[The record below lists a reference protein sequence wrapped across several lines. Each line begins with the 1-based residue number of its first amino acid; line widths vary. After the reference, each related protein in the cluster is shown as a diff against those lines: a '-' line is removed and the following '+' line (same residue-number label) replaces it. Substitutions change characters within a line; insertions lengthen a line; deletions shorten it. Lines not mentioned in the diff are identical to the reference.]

1 MATEIKPPIKYDM
14 AWVMYGKRADFFGIA
29 KRFHIDP
36 VTARVIRNRDV
47 VSDEEIDMYLN
58 GSLDRLHDPV
68 LMKDMEK
75 GCSLML
81 DEIRKQKRIRIIS
94 DYDVDGVSSNY
105 ILYKG
110 LQRVWEHENGMS
122 AGKLIDYDIPHRIYD
137 GYGINIRMVDA
148 ATADQVSTII
158 TCDNGIAAFDAV
170 RKAKNYGMHV
180 IVTDHHDIPYDTDEN
195 DIRVYKVPEADAV
208 IDHKQPGCE
217 YPCKELCGAGVAYKF
232 IQLLYRM
239 CGIPETE
246 CEAFIEILG
255 IATVCDVM
263 NLVDENRIIVRE
275 ALYRLS
281 DSSNSGLKALITNS
295 GRDGKKLSAF
305 DLGFIIG
312 PCINAAGRLGDART
326 SLEFLLET
334 DSFKAN
340 ERAIELLN
348 INNTRKDMTE
358 QGTKTAIELLETSD
372 HLLMG
377 AVPETGVAALSDR
390 VLVMYIPKLHESL
403 VGIIAGRIKERYYR
417 PVLLFTDSE
426 EAGIIKGSGRS
437 IEGYNMYDE
446 INKCSDYFTKFGGHE
461 MAAGFS
467 MEKRNLARLREKM
480 NANCML
486 DEKLLTPKL
495 RIDVPMP
502 LDYVS
507 IPLTEELLMLE
518 PFGKGNEKPVFAQSG
533 VRVKSARIMGKRQNV
548 LRVSFLMENGGTIE
562 GISFEPE
569 VFISNIKQWFGTNE
583 CDKILKGVP
592 SHVVLDVAYYPDIN
606 EFAGRRTLQIRL
618 LEYRKHEE

>member
-14 AWVMYGKRADFFGIA
+14 EWTVYGKRADFFGIGE
-29 KRFHIDP
+29 RFHIDP
-36 VTARVIRNRDV
+36 VTVRVIRNRDV
-47 VSDEEIDMYLN
+47 ITDEDIDTYLN
-58 GSLDRLHDPV
+58 GSLDRLHDPG
-68 LMKDMEK
+68 LMKNMEK
-75 GCSLML
+75 GCNLML
-81 DEIRKQKRIRIIS
+81 EEIRNKKRIRIIS

-110 LQRVWEHENGMS
+110 LQRVWEYENGIS
-122 AGKLIDYDIPHRIYD
+122 AGDKIDYDIPHRIYD

-148 ATADQVSTII
+148 AAADQISTII

-170 RKAKNYGMHV
+170 RKAKEYGMRV
-180 IVTDHHDIPYDTDEN
+180 IVMDHHDIPYDTDEKN
-195 DIRVYKVPEADAV
+195 IRIYKVPEADAV

-275 ALYRLS
+275 ALRRLS
-281 DSSNSGLKALITNS
+281 DSSNYGLKALITNS

-312 PCINAAGRLGDART
+312 PCINAAGRLGDAKT

-334 DSFKAN
+334 DSYKAN

-348 INNTRKDMTE
+348 INNARKDMTE
-358 QGTKTAIELLETSD
+358 QGTKTAIELLEKSD
-372 HLLMG
+372 RLLMG
-377 AVPETGVAALSDR
+377 AVPETGVAALSDK

-417 PVLLFTDSE
+417 PVLLFTDGE
-426 EAGIIKGSGRS
+426 KEGIIKGSGRS

-480 NANCML
+480 NTNCTL

-507 IPLTEELLMLE
+507 ISLTEELELLE

-533 VRVKSARIMGKRQNV
+533 VYVKSARIMGKRQNV
-548 LRVSFLMENGGTIE
+548 LRVTFLMENGGTIE
-562 GISFEPE
+562 GISFAPE
-569 VFISNIKQWFGTNE
+569 VFISNIKQWFGANE
-583 CDKILKGVP
+583 CDKILKGMP
-592 SHVVLDVAYYPDIN
+592 GHVVLDIAYYPDIN

-618 LEYRKHEE
+618 LEYRKHEG

>member
-14 AWVMYGKRADFFGIA
+14 VWTMYGKRADFFGIA
-29 KRFHIDP
+29 ERFHIDP

-47 VSDEEIDMYLN
+47 ITDEEIDTYLN
-58 GSLDRLHDPV
+58 GGLDRLHDPV
-68 LMKDMEK
+68 MMKNMEK

-81 DEIRKQKRIRIIS
+81 EEIRSRNRIRIIS

-110 LQRVWEHENGMS
+110 LQRVWEHENGS
-122 AGKLIDYDIPHRIYD
+122 PAGDGIDYDIPHRIYD

-148 ATADQVSTII
+148 AAADQVSMII

-170 RKAKNYGMHV
+170 RKAKEYGMRV

-195 DIRVYKVPEADAV
+195 DIRVYKVPAADAV

-239 CGIPETE
+239 CGIPEAE

-275 ALYRLS
+275 ALHRLS
-281 DSSNSGLKALITNS
+281 DSSNYGLKALITNS

-312 PCINAAGRLGDART
+312 PCINAAGRLGDAKT

-358 QGTKTAIELLETSD
+358 QGTKTAIGLLETSD

-426 EAGIIKGSGRS
+426 EEGIIKGSGRS

-480 NANCML
+480 NANCTL

-507 IPLTEELLMLE
+507 ISLTEELEVLE

-562 GISFEPE
+562 GISFDPE

-583 CDKILKGVP
+583 CDKILKGMLG
-592 SHVVLDVAYYPDIN
+592 HVVLDVAYYPDIN

>member
-14 AWVMYGKRADFFGIA
+14 VWTMYGKRADFFGIA
-29 KRFHIDP
+29 ERFHIDP

-47 VSDEEIDMYLN
+47 ITDEEIDTYLN
-58 GSLDRLHDPV
+58 GGLGRLHDPV
-68 LMKDMEK
+68 MMKNMEK

-81 DEIRKQKRIRIIS
+81 EEIRSRNRIRIIS

-110 LQRVWEHENGMS
+110 LQRVWEHENGS
-122 AGKLIDYDIPHRIYD
+122 PAGDGIDYDIPHRIYD

-148 ATADQVSTII
+148 AAADQVSMII

-170 RKAKNYGMHV
+170 RKAKEYGMRV

-208 IDHKQPGCE
+208 IDHKQSGCE

-239 CGIPETE
+239 CGIPEAE

-275 ALYRLS
+275 ALHRLS
-281 DSSNSGLKALITNS
+281 DSSNYGLKALITNS

-312 PCINAAGRLGDART
+312 PCINAAGRLGDAKT

-358 QGTKTAIELLETSD
+358 QGTKTAIGLLETSD

-426 EAGIIKGSGRS
+426 EEGIIKGSGRS

-480 NANCML
+480 NANCTL

-507 IPLTEELLMLE
+507 IPLTEELEVLE

-562 GISFEPE
+562 GISFDPE

-583 CDKILKGVP
+583 CDKILKGMP
-592 SHVVLDVAYYPDIN
+592 GHVVLDVAYYPDIN

>member
-14 AWVMYGKRADFFGIA
+14 VWTMYGKRADFFGIA
-29 KRFHIDP
+29 ERFHIDP
-36 VTARVIRNRDV
+36 VTARVIRNRDMIT
-47 VSDEEIDMYLN
+47 DEEIDTYLN
-58 GSLDRLHDPV
+58 GGLDRLHDPV
-68 LMKDMEK
+68 MMKNMEK

-81 DEIRKQKRIRIIS
+81 EEIRSRNRIRIIS

-110 LQRVWEHENGMS
+110 LQRVWEHENGS
-122 AGKLIDYDIPHRIYD
+122 PAGDGIDYDIPHRIYD

-148 ATADQVSTII
+148 AAADQVSMII

-170 RKAKNYGMHV
+170 RKAKEYGMRV

-239 CGIPETE
+239 CGIPEAE

-275 ALYRLS
+275 ALHRLS
-281 DSSNSGLKALITNS
+281 DSSNYGLKALITNS

-312 PCINAAGRLGDART
+312 PCINAAGRLGDAKT

-358 QGTKTAIELLETSD
+358 QGTKTAIGLIETSD

-390 VLVMYIPKLHESL
+390 VLVLYIPKLHESL

-426 EAGIIKGSGRS
+426 EEGIIKGSGRS

-480 NANCML
+480 NANCTL

-507 IPLTEELLMLE
+507 ISLTEELEVLE

-562 GISFEPE
+562 GISFDPE

-583 CDKILKGVP
+583 CDKILKGMP
-592 SHVVLDVAYYPDIN
+592 GHVVLDVAYYPDIN

>member
-14 AWVMYGKRADFFGIA
+14 VWTMYGKRADFFGIA
-29 KRFHIDP
+29 ERFHIDP

-47 VSDEEIDMYLN
+47 ITDEEIDTYLN
-58 GSLDRLHDPV
+58 GGLDRLHDPV
-68 LMKDMEK
+68 MMKNMEK

-81 DEIRKQKRIRIIS
+81 EEIRSRNRIRIIS

-110 LQRVWEHENGMS
+110 LQRVWEHENGS
-122 AGKLIDYDIPHRIYD
+122 PAGDGIDYDIPHRIYD

-148 ATADQVSTII
+148 AAADQVSMII

-170 RKAKNYGMHV
+170 RKAKEYGMRV

-217 YPCKELCGAGVAYKF
+217 YPCKKLCGAGVAYKF

-239 CGIPETE
+239 CGIPEAE

-275 ALYRLS
+275 ALHRLS
-281 DSSNSGLKALITNS
+281 DSSNYGLKALITNS

-312 PCINAAGRLGDART
+312 PCINAAGRLGDAKT

-358 QGTKTAIELLETSD
+358 QGTKTAIGLLETSD

-426 EAGIIKGSGRS
+426 EEGIIKGSGRS

-480 NANCML
+480 NANCTL

-507 IPLTEELLMLE
+507 IPLTEELEVLE

-562 GISFEPE
+562 GISFDPE

-583 CDKILKGVP
+583 CDKILKGMP

>member
-14 AWVMYGKRADFFGIA
+14 VWTMYGKRADFFGIA
-29 KRFHIDP
+29 ERFHIDP
-36 VTARVIRNRDV
+36 VTARVIRNRDMIT
-47 VSDEEIDMYLN
+47 DEEIDTYLN
-58 GSLDRLHDPV
+58 GGLDRLHDPV
-68 LMKDMEK
+68 MMKNMEK

-81 DEIRKQKRIRIIS
+81 EEIRSRNRIRIIS

-110 LQRVWEHENGMS
+110 LQRVWEHENGS
-122 AGKLIDYDIPHRIYD
+122 PAGDGIDYDIPHRIYD

-148 ATADQVSTII
+148 AAADQVSMII

-170 RKAKNYGMHV
+170 RKAKEYGMRV

-239 CGIPETE
+239 CGIPEAE

-275 ALYRLS
+275 ALHRLS
-281 DSSNSGLKALITNS
+281 DSSNYGLKALITNS

-312 PCINAAGRLGDART
+312 PCINAAGRLGDAKT

-358 QGTKTAIELLETSD
+358 QGTKTAIGLLETSD

-426 EAGIIKGSGRS
+426 EEGIIKGSGRS

-480 NANCML
+480 NANCTL

-507 IPLTEELLMLE
+507 ISLTEELEVLE

-562 GISFEPE
+562 GISFDPE

-583 CDKILKGVP
+583 CDKILKGMP
-592 SHVVLDVAYYPDIN
+592 GHVVLDVAYYPDIN

>member
-14 AWVMYGKRADFFGIA
+14 VWTMYGKRADFFGIA
-29 KRFHIDP
+29 ERFHIDP

-47 VSDEEIDMYLN
+47 ITDEEIDTYLN
-58 GSLDRLHDPV
+58 GGLDRLHDPV
-68 LMKDMEK
+68 MMKNMEK

-81 DEIRKQKRIRIIS
+81 EEIRSRNRIRIIS

-110 LQRVWEHENGMS
+110 LQRVWEHENGS
-122 AGKLIDYDIPHRIYD
+122 PAGDGIDYDIPHRIYD

-148 ATADQVSTII
+148 AAADQVSMII

-170 RKAKNYGMHV
+170 RKAKEYGMRV

-239 CGIPETE
+239 CGIPEAE

-281 DSSNSGLKALITNS
+281 DSSNYGLKALITNS

-312 PCINAAGRLGDART
+312 PCINAAGRLGDAKT

-358 QGTKTAIELLETSD
+358 QGTKTAIGLLETSD

-426 EAGIIKGSGRS
+426 EEGIIKGSGRS

-480 NANCML
+480 NANCTL

-507 IPLTEELLMLE
+507 ISLTEELEVLE

-562 GISFEPE
+562 GISFDPE

-583 CDKILKGVP
+583 CDKILKGMP
-592 SHVVLDVAYYPDIN
+592 GHVVLDVAYYPDIN

>member
-14 AWVMYGKRADFFGIA
+14 VWTMYGKRADFFGIA
-29 KRFHIDP
+29 ERFHIDP
-36 VTARVIRNRDV
+36 VTARVIRNRDMIT
-47 VSDEEIDMYLN
+47 DEEIDTYLN
-58 GSLDRLHDPV
+58 GGLDRLHDPV
-68 LMKDMEK
+68 MMKNMEK

-81 DEIRKQKRIRIIS
+81 EEIRSRNRIRIIS

-110 LQRVWEHENGMS
+110 LQRVWEHENGS
-122 AGKLIDYDIPHRIYD
+122 PAGDGIDYDIPHRIYD

-148 ATADQVSTII
+148 AAADQVSMII

-170 RKAKNYGMHV
+170 RKAKEYGMRV

-239 CGIPETE
+239 CGIPEAE

-275 ALYRLS
+275 ALHRLS
-281 DSSNSGLKALITNS
+281 DSSNYGLKALITNS

-312 PCINAAGRLGDART
+312 PCINAAGRLGDAKT

-348 INNTRKDMTE
+348 INNTRKNMTE
-358 QGTKTAIELLETSD
+358 QGTKTAIGLLETSD

-426 EAGIIKGSGRS
+426 EEGIIKGSGRS

-480 NANCML
+480 NANCTL

-507 IPLTEELLMLE
+507 ISLTEELEVLE

-562 GISFEPE
+562 GISFDPE

-583 CDKILKGVP
+583 CDKILKGMP
-592 SHVVLDVAYYPDIN
+592 GHVVLDVAYYPDIN

>member
-14 AWVMYGKRADFFGIA
+14 VWTMYGKRADFFGIA
-29 KRFHIDP
+29 ERFHIDP

-47 VSDEEIDMYLN
+47 ITDEEIDTYLN
-58 GSLDRLHDPV
+58 GGLDRLHDPV
-68 LMKDMEK
+68 LMKNMEK
-75 GCSLML
+75 GSSLML
-81 DEIRKQKRIRIIS
+81 EEIRSRNRIRIIS

-110 LQRVWEHENGMS
+110 LQRVWEHENGS
-122 AGKLIDYDIPHRIYD
+122 PAGDGIDYDIPHRIYD

-148 ATADQVSTII
+148 AAADQVSMII

-170 RKAKNYGMHV
+170 RKAKEYGMRV

-239 CGIPETE
+239 CGIPEAE

-275 ALYRLS
+275 ALHRLS
-281 DSSNSGLKALITNS
+281 DSSNYGLKALITNS

-312 PCINAAGRLGDART
+312 PCINAAGRLGDAKT

-358 QGTKTAIELLETSD
+358 QGTKTAIGLLETSD

-426 EAGIIKGSGRS
+426 EEGIIKGSGRS

-480 NANCML
+480 NANCTL

-507 IPLTEELLMLE
+507 ISLTEELEVLE

-562 GISFEPE
+562 GISFDPE

-583 CDKILKGVP
+583 CDKILKGMP
-592 SHVVLDVAYYPDIN
+592 GHVVLDVAYYPDIN
-606 EFAGRRTLQIRL
+606 EFAGKRTLQIRL

>member
-14 AWVMYGKRADFFGIA
+14 EWTVYGKRADFFGIGE
-29 KRFHIDP
+29 RFHIDP
-36 VTARVIRNRDV
+36 VTVRVIRNRDV
-47 VSDEEIDMYLN
+47 ITDEDIDTYLN
-58 GSLDRLHDPV
+58 GSLDRLHDPG
-68 LMKDMEK
+68 LMKNMEK
-75 GCSLML
+75 GCNLML
-81 DEIRKQKRIRIIS
+81 EEIRNKKRIRIIS

-110 LQRVWEHENGMS
+110 LQRVWEYENGIS
-122 AGKLIDYDIPHRIYD
+122 AGDKIDYDIPHRIYD

-148 ATADQVSTII
+148 AAADQISTII

-170 RKAKNYGMHV
+170 RKAKEYGMRV
-180 IVTDHHDIPYDTDEN
+180 IVTDHHDIPYDTDQKN
-195 DIRVYKVPEADAV
+195 IRIYKVPEADAV

-275 ALYRLS
+275 ALRRLF
-281 DSSNSGLKALITNS
+281 DSSNYGLKALITNS

-312 PCINAAGRLGDART
+312 PCINAAGRLGDAKT

-334 DSFKAN
+334 DSYKAN

-348 INNTRKDMTE
+348 INNARKDMTE
-358 QGTKTAIELLETSD
+358 QGTKTAIELLEKSD
-372 HLLMG
+372 RLLMG
-377 AVPETGVAALSDR
+377 AVPETGVAALSDK

-417 PVLLFTDSE
+417 PVLLFTDGE
-426 EAGIIKGSGRS
+426 EEGIIKGSGRS

-480 NANCML
+480 NTNCTL

-507 IPLTEELLMLE
+507 IPLTEELELLE

-533 VRVKSARIMGKRQNV
+533 VYVKSARIMGKRQNV
-548 LRVSFLMENGGTIE
+548 LRVTFLMENGGTIE
-562 GISFEPE
+562 GISFAPE
-569 VFISNIKQWFGTNE
+569 VFISNIKQWFGANE
-583 CDKILKGVP
+583 CDKILKGMP
-592 SHVVLDVAYYPDIN
+592 GHVVLDIAYYPDIN

-618 LEYRKHEE
+618 LEYRKHEG

>member
-14 AWVMYGKRADFFGIA
+14 VWTMYGKRADFFGIA
-29 KRFHIDP
+29 ERFHIDP

-47 VSDEEIDMYLN
+47 ITDEEIDTYLN
-58 GSLDRLHDPV
+58 GGLDRLHDPV
-68 LMKDMEK
+68 MMKNMEK

-81 DEIRKQKRIRIIS
+81 EEIRSRNRIRIIS

-110 LQRVWEHENGMS
+110 LQRVWEHENGS
-122 AGKLIDYDIPHRIYD
+122 PAGDGIDYDIPHRIYD

-148 ATADQVSTII
+148 AAADQVSMII

-170 RKAKNYGMHV
+170 RKAKEYGMRV

-239 CGIPETE
+239 CGIPEAE

-275 ALYRLS
+275 ALHRLS
-281 DSSNSGLKALITNS
+281 DSSNYGLKALITNS

-312 PCINAAGRLGDART
+312 PCINAAGRLGDAKT
-326 SLEFLLET
+326 GLEFLLET

-358 QGTKTAIELLETSD
+358 QGTKTAIGLLETSD

-426 EAGIIKGSGRS
+426 EEGIIKGSGRS

-480 NANCML
+480 NANCTL

-502 LDYVS
+502 LDYVT
-507 IPLTEELLMLE
+507 IPLTEELEVLE

-562 GISFEPE
+562 GISFDPE

-583 CDKILKGVP
+583 CDKILKGMP
-592 SHVVLDVAYYPDIN
+592 GHVVLDVAYYPDIN

>member
-14 AWVMYGKRADFFGIA
+14 VWTMYGKRADFFGIA
-29 KRFHIDP
+29 ERFHIDP
-36 VTARVIRNRDV
+36 VTARVIRNRDMIT
-47 VSDEEIDMYLN
+47 DEEIDTYLN
-58 GSLDRLHDPV
+58 GGLDRLHDPV
-68 LMKDMEK
+68 MMKNMEK
-75 GCSLML
+75 GCNLML
-81 DEIRKQKRIRIIS
+81 EEIRSRNRIRIIS

-110 LQRVWEHENGMS
+110 LQRVWEHENGS
-122 AGKLIDYDIPHRIYD
+122 PAGDGIDYDIPHRIYD

-148 ATADQVSTII
+148 AAADQVSMII

-170 RKAKNYGMHV
+170 RKAKEYGMRV

-239 CGIPETE
+239 CGIPEAE

-275 ALYRLS
+275 ALHRLS
-281 DSSNSGLKALITNS
+281 DSSNYGLKALITNS

-312 PCINAAGRLGDART
+312 PCINAAGRLGDAKT

-358 QGTKTAIELLETSD
+358 QGTKTAIGLLETSD

-426 EAGIIKGSGRS
+426 EEGIIKGSGRS

-480 NANCML
+480 NANCTL

-507 IPLTEELLMLE
+507 ISLTEELEVLE

-562 GISFEPE
+562 GISFDPE

-583 CDKILKGVP
+583 CDKILKGMP
-592 SHVVLDVAYYPDIN
+592 GHVVLDVAYYPDIN

>member
-14 AWVMYGKRADFFGIA
+14 VWTMYGKRADFFGIA
-29 KRFHIDP
+29 ERFHIDP

-47 VSDEEIDMYLN
+47 ITDEEIDTYLN
-58 GSLDRLHDPV
+58 GGLDRLHDPV
-68 LMKDMEK
+68 MMKNMEK

-81 DEIRKQKRIRIIS
+81 EEIRSRNRIRIIS

-110 LQRVWEHENGMS
+110 LQRVWEHENGS
-122 AGKLIDYDIPHRIYD
+122 PAGDGIDYDIPHRIYD

-148 ATADQVSTII
+148 AAADQVSMII

-170 RKAKNYGMHV
+170 RKAKEYGMRV

-239 CGIPETE
+239 CGIPEAE

-275 ALYRLS
+275 ALHRLS
-281 DSSNSGLKALITNS
+281 DSSNYGLKALITNS

-312 PCINAAGRLGDART
+312 PCINAAGRLGDAKT

-358 QGTKTAIELLETSD
+358 QGTKTAIGLLETSD

-426 EAGIIKGSGRS
+426 EEGIIKGSGRS

-467 MEKRNLARLREKM
+467 MEKRNLARLREK
-480 NANCML
+480 
-486 DEKLLTPKL
+486 
-495 RIDVPMP
+495 
-502 LDYVS
+502 
-507 IPLTEELLMLE
+507 
-518 PFGKGNEKPVFAQSG
+518 
-533 VRVKSARIMGKRQNV
+533 
-548 LRVSFLMENGGTIE
+548 
-562 GISFEPE
+562 
-569 VFISNIKQWFGTNE
+569 
-583 CDKILKGVP
+583 
-592 SHVVLDVAYYPDIN
+592 
-606 EFAGRRTLQIRL
+606 
-618 LEYRKHEE
+618 

>member
-14 AWVMYGKRADFFGIA
+14 VWTMYGKRADFFGIA
-29 KRFHIDP
+29 ERFHIDP

-47 VSDEEIDMYLN
+47 ITDEEIDTYLN
-58 GSLDRLHDPV
+58 GGFDRLHDPV
-68 LMKDMEK
+68 LMKNMEK

-81 DEIRKQKRIRIIS
+81 EEIRSRNRIRIIS

-110 LQRVWEHENGMS
+110 LQRVWEHENGS
-122 AGKLIDYDIPHRIYD
+122 PAGDGIDYDIPHRIYD

-148 ATADQVSTII
+148 AAADQVSMII

-170 RKAKNYGMHV
+170 RKAKEYGMRV

-239 CGIPETE
+239 CGIPEAE

-275 ALYRLS
+275 ALHRLS
-281 DSSNSGLKALITNS
+281 DSSNYGLKALITNS

-312 PCINAAGRLGDART
+312 PCINAAGRLGDAKT

-358 QGTKTAIELLETSD
+358 QGTKTAIGLLETSD

-377 AVPETGVAALSDR
+377 AAPETGVAALSDR

-426 EAGIIKGSGRS
+426 EEGIIKGSGRS

-480 NANCML
+480 NANCTL

-507 IPLTEELLMLE
+507 ISLTEELEVLE

-562 GISFEPE
+562 GISFDPE

-583 CDKILKGVP
+583 CDKILKGMP
-592 SHVVLDVAYYPDIN
+592 GHVVLDVAYYPDIN

>member
-14 AWVMYGKRADFFGIA
+14 EWTVYGKRADFFGIGE
-29 KRFHIDP
+29 RFHIDP

-47 VSDEEIDMYLN
+47 ITDEDIDTYLN
-58 GSLDRLHDPV
+58 GSLDRLHDPG
-68 LMKDMEK
+68 LMKNMEK
-75 GCSLML
+75 GCNLML
-81 DEIRKQKRIRIIS
+81 EEIRNKKRIRIIS

-110 LQRVWEHENGMS
+110 LQRVWEHENGIS
-122 AGKLIDYDIPHRIYD
+122 AGDKIDYDIPHRIYD

-148 ATADQVSTII
+148 AAADQISTII

-170 RKAKNYGMHV
+170 RKAKEYGMRV

-195 DIRVYKVPEADAV
+195 DVRIYKVPEADAV

-275 ALYRLS
+275 ALRRLS
-281 DSSNSGLKALITNS
+281 DSSNYGLKALITNS

-312 PCINAAGRLGDART
+312 PCINAAGRLGDAKT

-334 DSFKAN
+334 DSYKAN

-348 INNTRKDMTE
+348 INNARKDMTE
-358 QGTKTAIELLETSD
+358 QGTKTAIELLEKSD
-372 HLLMG
+372 RLLMG
-377 AVPETGVAALSDR
+377 AVPETGVAVLSDK

-417 PVLLFTDSE
+417 PVLLFTDGE
-426 EAGIIKGSGRS
+426 EEGIIKGSGRS

-446 INKCSDYFTKFGGHE
+446 INKCGDFFTKFGGHE

-480 NANCML
+480 NTNCTL

-507 IPLTEELLMLE
+507 IPLTEELELLE

-533 VRVKSARIMGKRQNV
+533 VYVKSARIMGKRQNV
-548 LRVSFLMENGGTIE
+548 LRVTFLMENGGTIE
-562 GISFEPE
+562 GISFTPE
-569 VFISNIKQWFGTNE
+569 VFISNIKQWFGANE
-583 CDKILKGVP
+583 CDKILKGMP
-592 SHVVLDVAYYPDIN
+592 GHVVLDIAYYPDIN

-618 LEYRKHEE
+618 LEYRKHEG

>member
-14 AWVMYGKRADFFGIA
+14 EWTVYGKRADFFGIGE
-29 KRFHIDP
+29 RFHIDP
-36 VTARVIRNRDV
+36 VTVRVIRNRDV
-47 VSDEEIDMYLN
+47 ITDEDIDTYLN
-58 GSLDRLHDPV
+58 GSLDRLHDPG
-68 LMKDMEK
+68 LMKNMEK
-75 GCSLML
+75 GCNLML
-81 DEIRKQKRIRIIS
+81 EEIRNKKRIRIIS

-110 LQRVWEHENGMS
+110 LQRVWEYENGIS
-122 AGKLIDYDIPHRIYD
+122 AGDKIDYDIPHRIYD

-148 ATADQVSTII
+148 AAADQISTII

-170 RKAKNYGMHV
+170 RKAKEYGMRV
-180 IVTDHHDIPYDTDEN
+180 IVTDHHDIPYDTDEKN
-195 DIRVYKVPEADAV
+195 IRIYKVPEADAV

-275 ALYRLS
+275 ALRRLS
-281 DSSNSGLKALITNS
+281 DSSNYGLKALITNS

-312 PCINAAGRLGDART
+312 PCINAAGRLGDAKT

-334 DSFKAN
+334 DSYKAN

-348 INNTRKDMTE
+348 INNARKDMTE
-358 QGTKTAIELLETSD
+358 QGTKTAIELLEKSD
-372 HLLMG
+372 RLLMG
-377 AVPETGVAALSDR
+377 AVPETGVAALSDK

-417 PVLLFTDSE
+417 PVLLFTDGE
-426 EAGIIKGSGRS
+426 KEGIIKGSGRS

-480 NANCML
+480 NTNCTL

-507 IPLTEELLMLE
+507 IPLTEELELLE

-533 VRVKSARIMGKRQNV
+533 VYVKSARIMGKRQNV
-548 LRVSFLMENGGTIE
+548 LRVMFLMENGGTIE
-562 GISFEPE
+562 GISFAPE
-569 VFISNIKQWFGTNE
+569 VFISNIKQWFGANE
-583 CDKILKGVP
+583 CDKILKGMP
-592 SHVVLDVAYYPDIN
+592 GHVVLDIAYYPDIN

-618 LEYRKHEE
+618 LEYRKHEG

>member
-14 AWVMYGKRADFFGIA
+14 VWTMYGKRADFFGIA
-29 KRFHIDP
+29 ERFHIDP

-47 VSDEEIDMYLN
+47 ITDEEIDTYLN
-58 GSLDRLHDPV
+58 GGLDRLHDPV
-68 LMKDMEK
+68 MMKNMEK

-81 DEIRKQKRIRIIS
+81 EEIRSRNRIRIIS

-110 LQRVWEHENGMS
+110 LQRVWEHENGS
-122 AGKLIDYDIPHRIYD
+122 PAGDGIDYDIPHRIYD

-148 ATADQVSTII
+148 AAADQVSMII

-170 RKAKNYGMHV
+170 RKAKEYGMRV

-239 CGIPETE
+239 CGIPEAE

-275 ALYRLS
+275 ALHRLS
-281 DSSNSGLKALITNS
+281 DSSNYGLKALITNS

-312 PCINAAGRLGDART
+312 PCINAAGRLGDAKT

-358 QGTKTAIELLETSD
+358 QGTKTAIGLLETSD

-417 PVLLFTDSE
+417 PVLLFTDGE
-426 EAGIIKGSGRS
+426 EEGIIKGSGRS

-446 INKCSDYFTKFGGHE
+446 INKCGDFFTKFGGHE

-480 NANCML
+480 NTNCTL

-507 IPLTEELLMLE
+507 IPLTEELELLE

-533 VRVKSARIMGKRQNV
+533 VYVKSARIMGKRQNV
-548 LRVSFLMENGGTIE
+548 LRVTFLMENGGTIE
-562 GISFEPE
+562 GISFTPE
-569 VFISNIKQWFGTNE
+569 VFISNIKQWFGANE
-583 CDKILKGVP
+583 CDKILKGIP
-592 SHVVLDVAYYPDIN
+592 GHVVLDIAYYPDIN

-618 LEYRKHEE
+618 LEYRKHEG

>member
-14 AWVMYGKRADFFGIA
+14 EWTVYGKRADFFGIGE
-29 KRFHIDP
+29 RFHIDP
-36 VTARVIRNRDV
+36 VTVRVIRNRDV
-47 VSDEEIDMYLN
+47 ITDEDIDTYLN
-58 GSLDRLHDPV
+58 GSLDRLHDPG
-68 LMKDMEK
+68 LMKNMEK
-75 GCSLML
+75 GCNLML
-81 DEIRKQKRIRIIS
+81 EEIRNKKRIRIIS

-110 LQRVWEHENGMS
+110 LQRVWEYENGIS
-122 AGKLIDYDIPHRIYD
+122 AGDKIDYDIPHRIYD

-148 ATADQVSTII
+148 AAADQISTII

-170 RKAKNYGMHV
+170 RKAKEYGMRV
-180 IVTDHHDIPYDTDEN
+180 IVTDHHDIPYDTDEKN
-195 DIRVYKVPEADAV
+195 IRIYKVPEADAV

-275 ALYRLS
+275 ALRRLS
-281 DSSNSGLKALITNS
+281 DSSNYGLKALITNS

-312 PCINAAGRLGDART
+312 PCINAAGRLGDAKT

-334 DSFKAN
+334 DSYKAN

-348 INNTRKDMTE
+348 INNARKDMTE
-358 QGTKTAIELLETSD
+358 QGTKTAIELLEKSD
-372 HLLMG
+372 RLLMG
-377 AVPETGVAALSDR
+377 AVPETGVAALSDK

-417 PVLLFTDSE
+417 PVLLFTDGE
-426 EAGIIKGSGRS
+426 KEGIIKGSGRS

-480 NANCML
+480 NTNCTL

-507 IPLTEELLMLE
+507 ISLTEELELLE

-533 VRVKSARIMGKRQNV
+533 VYVKSARIMGKRQNV
-548 LRVSFLMENGGTIE
+548 LRVTFLMENGGTIE
-562 GISFEPE
+562 GISFAPE
-569 VFISNIKQWFGTNE
+569 VFISNIKQWFGANE
-583 CDKILKGVP
+583 CDKILKGMP
-592 SHVVLDVAYYPDIN
+592 GHVVLDIAYYPDIN

-618 LEYRKHEE
+618 LEYRKHEG

>member
-14 AWVMYGKRADFFGIA
+14 EWTVYGKRADFFGIGE
-29 KRFHIDP
+29 RFHIDP
-36 VTARVIRNRDV
+36 VTVRVIRNRDV
-47 VSDEEIDMYLN
+47 ITDEDIDTYLN
-58 GSLDRLHDPV
+58 GSLDRLHDPG
-68 LMKDMEK
+68 LMKNMEK
-75 GCSLML
+75 GCNLML
-81 DEIRKQKRIRIIS
+81 EEIRNKKRIRIIS

-110 LQRVWEHENGMS
+110 LQRVWEYENGIS
-122 AGKLIDYDIPHRIYD
+122 AGDKIDYDIPHRIYD

-148 ATADQVSTII
+148 AAADQISTII

-170 RKAKNYGMHV
+170 RKAKEYGMRV
-180 IVTDHHDIPYDTDEN
+180 IVTDHHDIPYDTDEKN
-195 DIRVYKVPEADAV
+195 IRIYKVPEADAV

-275 ALYRLS
+275 ALRRLS
-281 DSSNSGLKALITNS
+281 DSSNYGLKALITNS

-312 PCINAAGRLGDART
+312 PCINAAGRLGDAKT

-334 DSFKAN
+334 DSYKAN

-348 INNTRKDMTE
+348 INNARKDMTE
-358 QGTKTAIELLETSD
+358 QGTKTAIELLEKSD
-372 HLLMG
+372 RLLMG
-377 AVPETGVAALSDR
+377 AVPETGVAALSDK

-417 PVLLFTDSE
+417 PVLLFTDGE
-426 EAGIIKGSGRS
+426 EEGIIKGSGRS

-480 NANCML
+480 NTNCTL

-507 IPLTEELLMLE
+507 ISLTEELELLE
-518 PFGKGNEKPVFAQSG
+518 PFGKGNEKSVFAQSG
-533 VRVKSARIMGKRQNV
+533 VYVKSARIMGKRQNV
-548 LRVSFLMENGGTIE
+548 LRVTFLMENGGTIE
-562 GISFEPE
+562 GISFAPE
-569 VFISNIKQWFGTNE
+569 VFISNIKQWFGANE
-583 CDKILKGVP
+583 CDKILKGMP
-592 SHVVLDVAYYPDIN
+592 GHVVLDIAYYPDIN

-618 LEYRKHEE
+618 LEYRKHEG

>member
-14 AWVMYGKRADFFGIA
+14 EWTVYGKRADFFGIGE
-29 KRFHIDP
+29 RFHINP
-36 VTARVIRNRDV
+36 VTVRVIRNRDV
-47 VSDEEIDMYLN
+47 ITDEDIDTYLN
-58 GSLDRLHDPV
+58 GSLDRLHDPR
-68 LMKDMEK
+68 LMKNMEK
-75 GCSLML
+75 GCNLML
-81 DEIRKQKRIRIIS
+81 EEIRNKKRIRIIS

-110 LQRVWEHENGMS
+110 LQRVWEHENGIS
-122 AGKLIDYDIPHRIYD
+122 AGDKIDYDIPHRIYD

-148 ATADQVSTII
+148 AAADQISTII

-170 RKAKNYGMHV
+170 RKAKEYGMRV
-180 IVTDHHDIPYDTDEN
+180 IVTDHHDIPYDTDEKN
-195 DIRVYKVPEADAV
+195 IRIYKVPEADAV

-275 ALYRLS
+275 ALRRLS
-281 DSSNSGLKALITNS
+281 DSSNYGLKALITNS

-312 PCINAAGRLGDART
+312 PCINAAGRLGDAKT

-334 DSFKAN
+334 DSYKAN

-348 INNTRKDMTE
+348 INNARKDMTE
-358 QGTKTAIELLETSD
+358 QGTKTAIELLEKSD
-372 HLLMG
+372 RLLMG
-377 AVPETGVAALSDR
+377 AVPETGVAALSDK

-417 PVLLFTDSE
+417 PVLLFTDGE
-426 EAGIIKGSGRS
+426 KEGIIKGSGRS

-480 NANCML
+480 NTNCTL

-507 IPLTEELLMLE
+507 ISLTEELELLE

-533 VRVKSARIMGKRQNV
+533 VYVKSARIMGKRQNV
-548 LRVSFLMENGGTIE
+548 LRVTFLMENGGTIE
-562 GISFEPE
+562 GISFAPE
-569 VFISNIKQWFGTNE
+569 VFISNIKQWFGANE
-583 CDKILKGVP
+583 CDKILKGMP
-592 SHVVLDVAYYPDIN
+592 GHVVLDIAYYPDIN

-618 LEYRKHEE
+618 LEYRKHEG

>member
-14 AWVMYGKRADFFGIA
+14 EWTVYGKRADFFGIGE
-29 KRFHIDP
+29 RFHIDP
-36 VTARVIRNRDV
+36 VTVRVIRNRDV
-47 VSDEEIDMYLN
+47 ITDEDIDTYLN
-58 GSLDRLHDPV
+58 GSLDRLHDPR
-68 LMKDMEK
+68 LMKNMEK
-75 GCSLML
+75 GCNLML
-81 DEIRKQKRIRIIS
+81 EEIRNKKRIRIIS

-110 LQRVWEHENGMS
+110 LQRVWEHENGIS
-122 AGKLIDYDIPHRIYD
+122 AGDKIDYDIPHRIYD

-148 ATADQVSTII
+148 AAADQISTII
-158 TCDNGIAAFDAV
+158 TCDKGIAAFDAV
-170 RKAKNYGMHV
+170 RKAKEYGMRV
-180 IVTDHHDIPYDTDEN
+180 IVTDHHDIPYDTDEKN
-195 DIRVYKVPEADAV
+195 IRIYKVPEADAV

-275 ALYRLS
+275 ALRRLS
-281 DSSNSGLKALITNS
+281 DSSNYGLKALITNS

-312 PCINAAGRLGDART
+312 PCINAAGRLGDAKT

-334 DSFKAN
+334 DSYKAN

-348 INNTRKDMTE
+348 INNARKDMTE
-358 QGTKTAIELLETSD
+358 QGTKTAIELLEKSD
-372 HLLMG
+372 RLLMG
-377 AVPETGVAALSDR
+377 AVPETGVAALSDK

-417 PVLLFTDSE
+417 PVLLFTDGE
-426 EAGIIKGSGRS
+426 EEGIIKGSGRS

-480 NANCML
+480 NTNCTL

-507 IPLTEELLMLE
+507 IPLTEELELLE

-533 VRVKSARIMGKRQNV
+533 VYVKSARIMGKRQNV
-548 LRVSFLMENGGTIE
+548 LRVTFLMENGGTIE
-562 GISFEPE
+562 GISFAPE
-569 VFISNIKQWFGTNE
+569 VFISNIKQWFGANE
-583 CDKILKGVP
+583 CDKILKGMP
-592 SHVVLDVAYYPDIN
+592 GHVVLDIAYYPDIN

-618 LEYRKHEE
+618 LEYRKHEG

>member
-14 AWVMYGKRADFFGIA
+14 EWTVYGKRADFFGIGD
-29 KRFHIDP
+29 RFHIDP
-36 VTARVIRNRDV
+36 VTVRVIRNRDV
-47 VSDEEIDMYLN
+47 ITDEDIDTYLN
-58 GSLDRLHDPV
+58 GRLDRLHDPG
-68 LMKDMEK
+68 LMKNMEK
-75 GCSLML
+75 GCNLML
-81 DEIRKQKRIRIIS
+81 EEIRNKKRIRIIS

-110 LQRVWEHENGMS
+110 LQRVWEHENGIS
-122 AGKLIDYDIPHRIYD
+122 AGDKIDYDIPHRIYD

-148 ATADQVSTII
+148 AAADQISTII

-170 RKAKNYGMHV
+170 RKAKEYGMRV
-180 IVTDHHDIPYDTDEN
+180 IVTDHHDIPYDTDEKN
-195 DIRVYKVPEADAV
+195 IRIYKVPEADAV

-239 CGIPETE
+239 CGIPEME

-263 NLVDENRIIVRE
+263 NLVDENRIIVKE
-275 ALYRLS
+275 ALRRLS
-281 DSSNSGLKALITNS
+281 DSSNYGLKALITNS

-312 PCINAAGRLGDART
+312 PCINAAGRLGDAKT

-334 DSFKAN
+334 DSYKAN

-348 INNTRKDMTE
+348 INNARKDMTE
-358 QGTKTAIELLETSD
+358 QGTKTAIELLEKSD
-372 HLLMG
+372 RLLMG
-377 AVPETGVAALSDR
+377 AVPETGVAALSDK

-417 PVLLFTDSE
+417 PVLLFTDGE
-426 EAGIIKGSGRS
+426 EEGIIKGSGRS

-480 NANCML
+480 NTNCTL

-507 IPLTEELLMLE
+507 IPLTEELELLE

-533 VRVKSARIMGKRQNV
+533 VYVKSARIMGKRQNV
-548 LRVSFLMENGGTIE
+548 LRVTFLMENGGTIE
-562 GISFEPE
+562 GISFAPE
-569 VFISNIKQWFGTNE
+569 VFISNIKQWFGANE
-583 CDKILKGVP
+583 CDKILKGMP
-592 SHVVLDVAYYPDIN
+592 GHVVLDIAYYPDIN

-618 LEYRKHEE
+618 LEYRKHEG

>member
-14 AWVMYGKRADFFGIA
+14 VWTMYGKRADFFGIA
-29 KRFHIDP
+29 ERFHIDP

-47 VSDEEIDMYLN
+47 ITDEEIDTYLN
-58 GSLDRLHDPV
+58 GGLDRLHDPAM
-68 LMKDMEK
+68 MKNMEK
-75 GCSLML
+75 GCGLML
-81 DEIRKQKRIRIIS
+81 EEIRSRNRIRIIS

-110 LQRVWEHENGMS
+110 LQRVWEHENGS
-122 AGKLIDYDIPHRIYD
+122 PAGDGIDYDIPHRIYD

-148 ATADQVSTII
+148 AAADQVSMII

-170 RKAKNYGMHV
+170 RKAKEYGMRV

-239 CGIPETE
+239 CGIPEAE

-275 ALYRLS
+275 ALHRLS
-281 DSSNSGLKALITNS
+281 DSSNYGLKALITNS

-312 PCINAAGRLGDART
+312 PCINAAGRLGDAKT

-340 ERAIELLN
+340 ERAIQLLN

-426 EAGIIKGSGRS
+426 EEGIIKGSGRS

-480 NANCML
+480 NANCTL

-507 IPLTEELLMLE
+507 IPLTEELEVLE

-562 GISFEPE
+562 GISFDPE

-583 CDKILKGVP
+583 CDKILKGMP
-592 SHVVLDVAYYPDIN
+592 GHVVLDVAYYPDIN

>member
-14 AWVMYGKRADFFGIA
+14 VWTMYGKRADFFGIA
-29 KRFHIDP
+29 ERFHIDP
-36 VTARVIRNRDV
+36 VTARVIRNRDMIT
-47 VSDEEIDMYLN
+47 DEEIDTYLN
-58 GSLDRLHDPV
+58 GGLDRLHDPV
-68 LMKDMEK
+68 MMKNMEK

-81 DEIRKQKRIRIIS
+81 EEIRSRNRIRIIS

-110 LQRVWEHENGMS
+110 LQRVWEHENGS
-122 AGKLIDYDIPHRIYD
+122 PAGDGIDYDIPHRIYD

-148 ATADQVSTII
+148 AAADQVSMII

-170 RKAKNYGMHV
+170 RKAKEYGMRV

-208 IDHKQPGCE
+208 INHKQPGCE

-239 CGIPETE
+239 CGIPEAE

-275 ALYRLS
+275 ALHRLS
-281 DSSNSGLKALITNS
+281 DSSNYGLKALITNS

-312 PCINAAGRLGDART
+312 PCINAAGRLGDAKT

-358 QGTKTAIELLETSD
+358 QGTKTAIGLLETSD

-426 EAGIIKGSGRS
+426 EEGIIKGSGRS

-480 NANCML
+480 NANCTL

-507 IPLTEELLMLE
+507 ISLTEELEVLE

-562 GISFEPE
+562 GISFDPE

-583 CDKILKGVP
+583 CDKILKGMP
-592 SHVVLDVAYYPDIN
+592 GHVVLDVAYYPDIN

>member
-14 AWVMYGKRADFFGIA
+14 EWTVYGKRADFFGIGE
-29 KRFHIDP
+29 RFHIDP
-36 VTARVIRNRDV
+36 VTVRVIRNRDV
-47 VSDEEIDMYLN
+47 ITDEDIDTYLN
-58 GSLDRLHDPV
+58 GSLDRLHDPG
-68 LMKDMEK
+68 LMKNMEK
-75 GCSLML
+75 GCNLML
-81 DEIRKQKRIRIIS
+81 EEIRNKKRIRIIS

-110 LQRVWEHENGMS
+110 LQRVWEHENGIS
-122 AGKLIDYDIPHRIYD
+122 AGDKIDYDIPHRIYD

-148 ATADQVSTII
+148 AAADQISTII

-170 RKAKNYGMHV
+170 RKAKEYGMRV
-180 IVTDHHDIPYDTDEN
+180 IVTDHHDIPYDTDEKN
-195 DIRVYKVPEADAV
+195 IRIYKVPEADAV

-275 ALYRLS
+275 ALRRLS
-281 DSSNSGLKALITNS
+281 DSSNYGLKALITNS

-312 PCINAAGRLGDART
+312 PCINAAGRLGDSKT

-334 DSFKAN
+334 DSYKAN

-348 INNTRKDMTE
+348 INNARKDMTE
-358 QGTKTAIELLETSD
+358 QGTKTAIELLEKSD
-372 HLLMG
+372 RLLMG
-377 AVPETGVAALSDR
+377 AVPETGVAALSDK

-417 PVLLFTDSE
+417 PVLLFTDGE
-426 EAGIIKGSGRS
+426 EEGIIKGSGRS

-480 NANCML
+480 NTNCTL

-507 IPLTEELLMLE
+507 IPLTEELELLE

-533 VRVKSARIMGKRQNV
+533 VHVKSARIMGKRQNV
-548 LRVSFLMENGGTIE
+548 LRVTFLMENGGTIE
-562 GISFEPE
+562 GISFAPE
-569 VFISNIKQWFGTNE
+569 VFISNIKQWFGANE
-583 CDKILKGVP
+583 CDKILKGMP
-592 SHVVLDVAYYPDIN
+592 GHVVLDIAYYPDIN

-618 LEYRKHEE
+618 LEYRKHEG

>member
-1 MATEIKPPIKYDM
+1 M
-14 AWVMYGKRADFFGIA
+14 
-29 KRFHIDP
+29 
-36 VTARVIRNRDV
+36 
-47 VSDEEIDMYLN
+47 
-58 GSLDRLHDPV
+58 
-68 LMKDMEK
+68 
-75 GCSLML
+75 
-81 DEIRKQKRIRIIS
+81 
-94 DYDVDGVSSNY
+94 
-105 ILYKG
+105 
-110 LQRVWEHENGMS
+110 
-122 AGKLIDYDIPHRIYD
+122 
-137 GYGINIRMVDA
+137 
-148 ATADQVSTII
+148 II

-170 RKAKNYGMHV
+170 RKAKEYGMRV

-239 CGIPETE
+239 CGIPEAE

-275 ALYRLS
+275 ALHRLS
-281 DSSNSGLKALITNS
+281 DSSNYGLKALITNS

-312 PCINAAGRLGDART
+312 PCINAAGRLGDAKT

-358 QGTKTAIELLETSD
+358 QGTKTAIGLLETSD

-426 EAGIIKGSGRS
+426 EEGIIKGSGRS

-480 NANCML
+480 NANCTL

-502 LDYVS
+502 LNYVS
-507 IPLTEELLMLE
+507 IPLTEELEVLE

-562 GISFEPE
+562 GISFDPE

-583 CDKILKGVP
+583 CDKILKGMP

>member
-14 AWVMYGKRADFFGIA
+14 VWTMYGKRADFFGIA
-29 KRFHIDP
+29 ERFHIDP
-36 VTARVIRNRDV
+36 VTARVIRNRDMIT
-47 VSDEEIDMYLN
+47 DEEIDTYLN
-58 GSLDRLHDPV
+58 GGLDRLHDPV
-68 LMKDMEK
+68 MMKNMEK

-81 DEIRKQKRIRIIS
+81 EEIRSRNRIRIIS

-110 LQRVWEHENGMS
+110 LQRVWEHENGS
-122 AGKLIDYDIPHRIYD
+122 PAGDGIDYDIPHRIYD

-148 ATADQVSTII
+148 AAADQVSMII

-170 RKAKNYGMHV
+170 RKAKEYGMRV

-239 CGIPETE
+239 CGIPEAE

-275 ALYRLS
+275 ALHRLS
-281 DSSNSGLKALITNS
+281 DSSNYGLKALITNS

-312 PCINAAGRLGDART
+312 PCINAAGRLGDAKT

-358 QGTKTAIELLETSD
+358 QGTKTAIGLLETSD

-417 PVLLFTDSE
+417 PVLLFMDSE
-426 EAGIIKGSGRS
+426 EEGIIKGSGRS

-480 NANCML
+480 NANCTL

-507 IPLTEELLMLE
+507 ISLTEELEVLE

-562 GISFEPE
+562 GISFDPE

-583 CDKILKGVP
+583 CDKILKGMP
-592 SHVVLDVAYYPDIN
+592 GHVVLDVAYYPDIN

>member
-14 AWVMYGKRADFFGIA
+14 VWTMYGKRADFFGIA
-29 KRFHIDP
+29 ERFHIDP

-47 VSDEEIDMYLN
+47 ITDEEIDTYLN
-58 GSLDRLHDPV
+58 GGLDRLHDPV
-68 LMKDMEK
+68 MMKNMEK

-81 DEIRKQKRIRIIS
+81 EEIRSRNRIRIIS

-110 LQRVWEHENGMS
+110 LQRVWEHENGS
-122 AGKLIDYDIPHRIYD
+122 PAGDGIDYDIPHRIYD

-148 ATADQVSTII
+148 AAADQVSMII

-170 RKAKNYGMHV
+170 RKAKEYGMRV

-195 DIRVYKVPEADAV
+195 DIRVYKVPAADAV

-239 CGIPETE
+239 CGIPEAE

-275 ALYRLS
+275 ALHRLS
-281 DSSNSGLKALITNS
+281 DSSNYGLKALITNS

-312 PCINAAGRLGDART
+312 PCINAAGRLGDAKT

-358 QGTKTAIELLETSD
+358 QGTKTAIGLLETSD

-426 EAGIIKGSGRS
+426 EEGIIKGSGRS

-480 NANCML
+480 NANCTL

-507 IPLTEELLMLE
+507 ISLTEELEVLE

-562 GISFEPE
+562 GISFDPE

-583 CDKILKGVP
+583 CDKILKGMP

>member
-14 AWVMYGKRADFFGIA
+14 VWTMYGKRADFFGIA
-29 KRFHIDP
+29 ERFHIDP

-47 VSDEEIDMYLN
+47 ITDEEIDTYLN
-58 GSLDRLHDPV
+58 GGLDRLHDPV
-68 LMKDMEK
+68 MMKNMEK

-81 DEIRKQKRIRIIS
+81 EEIRSRNRIRIIS

-110 LQRVWEHENGMS
+110 LQRVWEHENGS
-122 AGKLIDYDIPHRIYD
+122 PAGDGIDYDIPHRIYD

-148 ATADQVSTII
+148 AAADQVSMII

-170 RKAKNYGMHV
+170 RKAKEYGMRV

-239 CGIPETE
+239 CRIPEAE

-275 ALYRLS
+275 ALHRLS
-281 DSSNSGLKALITNS
+281 DSSNYGLKALITNS

-312 PCINAAGRLGDART
+312 PCINAAGRLGDAKT

-358 QGTKTAIELLETSD
+358 QGTKTAIGLLETSD

-426 EAGIIKGSGRS
+426 EEGIIKGSGRS

-480 NANCML
+480 NANCTL

-507 IPLTEELLMLE
+507 IPLTEELEVLE

-533 VRVKSARIMGKRQNV
+533 VRVKSARSMGKRHNV

-562 GISFEPE
+562 GISFDPE

-583 CDKILKGVP
+583 CDKILKGMP

>member
-14 AWVMYGKRADFFGIA
+14 VWTMYGKRADFFGIA
-29 KRFHIDP
+29 ERFHIDP
-36 VTARVIRNRDV
+36 VTERVIRNRDV
-47 VSDEEIDMYLN
+47 ITDEEIDTYLN
-58 GSLDRLHDPV
+58 GGLDRLHDPV
-68 LMKDMEK
+68 MMKNMEK

-81 DEIRKQKRIRIIS
+81 EEIRSRNRIRIIS
-94 DYDVDGVSSNY
+94 DDDVDGVSSKY
-105 ILYKG
+105 IWYKG
-110 LQRVWEHENGMS
+110 LQRVWEHENGS
-122 AGKLIDYDIPHRIYD
+122 PAGDGIDYDIPHRIYD

-148 ATADQVSTII
+148 AAADQVSMII

-170 RKAKNYGMHV
+170 RKAKEYGMRV

-239 CGIPETE
+239 CRIPEAE

-275 ALYRLS
+275 ALHRLS
-281 DSSNSGLKALITNS
+281 DSSNYGLKALITNS

-312 PCINAAGRLGDART
+312 PCINAAGRLGDAKT

-358 QGTKTAIELLETSD
+358 QGTKTAIGLLETSD

-426 EAGIIKGSGRS
+426 EEGIIKGSGRS

-480 NANCML
+480 NANCTL

-507 IPLTEELLMLE
+507 IPLTEELEVLE

-533 VRVKSARIMGKRQNV
+533 VRVKSARIMGKRHNV

-562 GISFEPE
+562 GISFDPE

-583 CDKILKGVP
+583 CDKILKGMP

>member
-14 AWVMYGKRADFFGIA
+14 VWTMYGKRADFFGIA
-29 KRFHIDP
+29 ERFHIDP
-36 VTARVIRNRDV
+36 VTARVIRNRDMIT
-47 VSDEEIDMYLN
+47 DEEIDTYLN
-58 GSLDRLHDPV
+58 GGLDRLHDPV
-68 LMKDMEK
+68 MMKNMEK

-81 DEIRKQKRIRIIS
+81 EEIRSRNRIRIIS

-110 LQRVWEHENGMS
+110 LQRVWEHENGS
-122 AGKLIDYDIPHRIYD
+122 PAGDGIDYDIPHRIYD

-148 ATADQVSTII
+148 AAADQVSMII

-170 RKAKNYGMHV
+170 RKAKEYGMRV

-239 CGIPETE
+239 CGIPEAE

-275 ALYRLS
+275 ALHRLS
-281 DSSNSGLKALITNS
+281 DSSNYGLKALITNS

-312 PCINAAGRLGDART
+312 PCINAAGRLGDAKT

-358 QGTKTAIELLETSD
+358 QGTKTAIGLLETSD

-426 EAGIIKGSGRS
+426 EEGIIKGSGRS

-480 NANCML
+480 NANCTL

-507 IPLTEELLMLE
+507 ISLTEELEVLE

-533 VRVKSARIMGKRQNV
+533 VRVKSTRIMGKRQNV

-562 GISFEPE
+562 GISFDPE

-583 CDKILKGVP
+583 CDKILKGMP
-592 SHVVLDVAYYPDIN
+592 GHVVLDVAYYPDIN

>member
-14 AWVMYGKRADFFGIA
+14 VWTMYGKRADFFGIA
-29 KRFHIDP
+29 ERFHIDP

-47 VSDEEIDMYLN
+47 ITDEEIDTYLN
-58 GSLDRLHDPV
+58 GGLDRLHDPV
-68 LMKDMEK
+68 MMKNMEK

-81 DEIRKQKRIRIIS
+81 EEIRSRNRIRIIS

-110 LQRVWEHENGMS
+110 LQRVWEHENGS
-122 AGKLIDYDIPHRIYD
+122 PAGDGIDYDIPHRIYD

-148 ATADQVSTII
+148 AAADQVSMII

-170 RKAKNYGMHV
+170 RKAKEYGMRV

-195 DIRVYKVPEADAV
+195 DIRVYKVPAADAV

-239 CGIPETE
+239 CGIPEAE

-275 ALYRLS
+275 ALHRLS
-281 DSSNSGLKALITNS
+281 DSSNYGLKALITNS

-312 PCINAAGRLGDART
+312 PCINAAGRLGDAKT

-358 QGTKTAIELLETSD
+358 QGTKTAIGLLETSD

-426 EAGIIKGSGRS
+426 EEGIIKGSGRS

-480 NANCML
+480 NANCTL

-507 IPLTEELLMLE
+507 ISLTEELEVLE

-562 GISFEPE
+562 GISFDPE

-583 CDKILKGVP
+583 CDKILKGMP
-592 SHVVLDVAYYPDIN
+592 GHVVLDVAYYPDIN

>member
-14 AWVMYGKRADFFGIA
+14 VWTMYGKRADFFGIA
-29 KRFHIDP
+29 ERFHIDP

-47 VSDEEIDMYLN
+47 ITDEEIDTYLN
-58 GSLDRLHDPV
+58 GGLDRLHDPV
-68 LMKDMEK
+68 MMKNMEK

-81 DEIRKQKRIRIIS
+81 EEIRSRNRIRIIS

-110 LQRVWEHENGMS
+110 LQRVWEHENGS
-122 AGKLIDYDIPHRIYD
+122 PAGDGIDYDIPHRIYD

-148 ATADQVSTII
+148 AAADQVSMII

-170 RKAKNYGMHV
+170 RKAKEYGMRV

-239 CGIPETE
+239 CGIPEAE

-275 ALYRLS
+275 ALHRLS
-281 DSSNSGLKALITNS
+281 DSSNYGLKALITNS

-312 PCINAAGRLGDART
+312 PCINAAGRLGDAKT

-358 QGTKTAIELLETSD
+358 QGTKTAIGLLETSD

-426 EAGIIKGSGRS
+426 EEGIIKGSGRS

-480 NANCML
+480 NANCTL

-507 IPLTEELLMLE
+507 ISLTEELEVLE

-562 GISFEPE
+562 GISFDPE

-583 CDKILKGVP
+583 CDKILKGMP
-592 SHVVLDVAYYPDIN
+592 GHVVLDVAYYPDIN